1 MDFNRYCRSCG
12 HHVNFTY
19 GDKTGFCPV
28 CDKEITRADTIE
40 GYRRDIRIRQ
50 LKAMHEL
57 MCRANDEDI
66 YYTWVYTMPDQPSED
81 DFKEI
86 AMNDKAYN
94 ECFDAFTRLIVEEG
108 NRW

>member
-12 HHVNFTY
+12 HHINITY
-19 GDKTGFCPV
+19 GEKTGLCPV

-66 YYTWVYTMPDQPSED
+66 YYTWVYTMPVEPSED

-94 ECFDAFTRLIVEEG
+94 ECFDAFTKLIVEEG

>member
-12 HHVNFTY
+12 HHISFTY
-19 GDKTGFCPV
+19 GEGTSVCPL
-28 CDKEITRADTIE
+28 CDKEIAREDTIA
-40 GYRRDIRIRQ
+40 GYRREARINQ

-57 MCRANDEDI
+57 MREANDEDI
-66 YYTWVYTMPDQPSED
+66 YYTWVYTMPDEPSED

-86 AMNDKAYN
+86 AMNDKTYN
-94 ECFDAFTRLIVEEG
+94 ECFDAFLRLIQEEG